1 MIFIHNRQAC
11 GEAERKGE
19 NPEDVKRPLN
29 KLSGLL
35 DEGATAARRFPNND

>member
-11 GEAERKGE
+11 GE

-29 KLSGLL
+29 LNPAVGRGGGCGFGVQG
-35 DEGATAARRFPNND
+35 EA

>member
-29 KLSGLL
+29 LNPAVGRGGGCGFGVQG
-35 DEGATAARRFPNND
+35 EA